1 MTEAVS
7 PVLLT
12 LHDFQTIKV
21 SETSAQDDYRYHE
34 DDDVD
39 NVIVIY
45 YGNDKDDDNNY
56 GDY

>member
-1 MTEAVS
+1 VTEAVS

-34 DDDVD
+34 DDDV
-39 NVIVIY
+39 NNGIY
-45 YGNDKDDDNNY
+45 KDDDNNN
-56 GDY
+56 GDC

>member
-12 LHDFQTIKV
+12 LHNFQTIKV

-34 DDDVD
+34 DDDV
-39 NVIVIY
+39 NNGIY
-45 YGNDKDDDNNY
+45 KDDDNDN
-56 GDY
+56 GDC